1 MDIQWIVF
9 GAILVLNALVAIS
22 IAGFLGWKNETSGRA
37 SMILM
42 LFSLAIWSFAY
53 GMITFS
59 LGMDAKQFWLRVE
72 NIGILSQPIF
82 WLTFTL
88 NYSNQRRSLPR
99 PYLAALCIVPLI
111 AAAMIFSDRWFHLY
125 YASIRPYAENG
136 GPLLIGR
143 GPWYWVALAQS
154 YLLNAIGTVLLIWRF
169 IEFRNIFRKQLALLI
184 VAALIPWIVN
194 ILYQL
199 ISNLTPAAFIPIDL
213 TPISFTVSIALLGSG
228 IFRIHLL
235 DLVPIARDVVMENIP
250 EMVFVVDAHDRV
262 LDANTVAEKWLGRSK
277 DELIGRDPMEI
288 FRQWPEF
295 LRRFLSTQETREEV
309 LIPGRVARTLEIMV
323 TPLYDP
329 ISKELNGR
337 VILAYDITT
346 RKQLENDLTETNE
359 ILWTKIAEIDS
370 LREQL
375 QEQAI
380 RDDLTRVFNRR
391 FLTETLDKEIPRAER
406 EHTPISIVMIDVD
419 QFKKFNDTH
428 GHKCGDL
435 VLKHL
440 ADFLTAQARESDIV
454 CRFGGEEFVILMP
467 NATNADAYQR
477 AESWRQAYAG
487 KPFYFDGQA
496 LHTTFSAGVA
506 SYPAHGLSGDEILN
520 AADHALYHSKSQGRN
535 QVSLYT
541 DDPGGED
548 YDAN

>member
-1 MDIQWIVF
+1 
-9 GAILVLNALVAIS
+9 
-22 IAGFLGWKNETSGRA
+22 
-37 SMILM
+37 
-42 LFSLAIWSFAY
+42 
-53 GMITFS
+53 
-59 LGMDAKQFWLRVE
+59 
-72 NIGILSQPIF
+72 
-82 WLTFTL
+82 
-88 NYSNQRRSLPR
+88 
-99 PYLAALCIVPLI
+99 
-111 AAAMIFSDRWFHLY
+111 
-125 YASIRPYAENG
+125 
-136 GPLLIGR
+136 
-143 GPWYWVALAQS
+143 
-154 YLLNAIGTVLLIWRF
+154 
-169 IEFRNIFRKQLALLI
+169 
-184 VAALIPWIVN
+184 
-194 ILYQL
+194 
-199 ISNLTPAAFIPIDL
+199 
-213 TPISFTVSIALLGSG
+213 
-228 IFRIHLL
+228 
-235 DLVPIARDVVMENIP
+235 
-250 EMVFVVDAHDRV
+250 VDAHDRV

-309 LIPGRVARTLEIMV
+309 RIPGKTPRMLEIMV

-337 VILAYDITT
+337 VILAYDVTA

-406 EHTPISIVMIDVD
+406 ERTPISVVMIDVD

-440 ADFLTAQARESDIV
+440 ADFLIAQARASDIV

-467 NATNADAYQR
+467 NATHEDAYER
-477 AESWRQAYAG
+477 AESWRQAYAE
-487 KPFYFDGQA
+487 KPFHFDGQV
-496 LHTTFSAGVA
+496 LHTTFSGGVA
-506 SYPAHGLSGDEILN
+506 SYPAHGLGGDEILN

-535 QVSLYT
+535 RVTLYSNGASG
-541 DDPGGED
+541 DNHH
-548 YDAN
+548 AN